1 MYETLQPHLA
11 DPVELARLR
20 SQWRQTRR
28 IRVDDALKP
37 EVADALLEGAAE
49 HGFDFFEKH
58 VSDVRC
64 VFWRQTHTFDH
75 PDRFGP
81 IALAARLIQDEIPRL
96 VTAITGQRLHGSGAG
111 FSIDYYTRGSYLDV
125 HTDRGADRLVA
136 YVIGLTADS
145 WPAEDGGHLEFLEA
159 DFETVADRV
168 APGFGTLDLFTVYP
182 LLRPHR
188 VPLLKKPVT
197 RVSIN
202 GWLSGSLEADH
213 A

>member
-1 MYETLQPHLA
+1 MYEALQRRLA
-11 DPVELARLR
+11 DPDVIDRLR
-20 SQWRQTRR
+20 LQWRQTRR
-28 IRVDDALKP
+28 LRVVDALRP
-37 EVADALLEGAAE
+37 EVADALVEGAAA
-49 HGFDFFEKH
+49 HGFNFFEKH

-64 VFWRQTHTFDH
+64 VFWRQTHL
-75 PDRFGP
+75 FG
-81 IALAARLIQDEIPRL
+81 AAEFEPMAAASRLLQDEIPRL
-96 VTAITGQRLHGSGAG
+96 VSAITGQALHGTGAG

-125 HTDRGADRLVA
+125 HTDQGSDRLIA
-136 YVIGLTADS
+136 YVVGLTADT

-159 DFETVADRV
+159 DFETVADRI

-197 RVSIN
+197 RLSIN
-202 GWLSGSLEADH
+202 GWLAGSLEAHH

>member
-1 MYETLQPHLA
+1 MYETLEARLA
-11 DPVELARLR
+11 DPIEIDRLR
-20 SQWRQTRR
+20 AAWRKTKR
-28 IRVDDALKP
+28 IRVDDALRP

-64 VFWRQTHTFDH
+64 VFWRQTHVFGSDG
-75 PDRFGP
+75 FGP
-81 IALAARLIQDEIPRL
+81 MALATKLILDEIPRL
-96 VTAITGQRLHGSGAG
+96 VSAITGQALHGSGAG

-125 HTDRGADRLVA
+125 HTDQGADRLIA
-136 YVIGLTADS
+136 YVVGLTADT
-145 WPAEDGGHLEFLEA
+145 WPAADGGHLEFLEA
-159 DFETVADRV
+159 DFETVAERV

-213 A
+213 G